1 MFQLSFQAPLDIRLL
16 FLWNIIKSTNKM
28 EARGMDVTDNAEG
41 NGQQRLVVRNY
52 WTGHTGV
59 GESRGFSSIGY

>member
-1 MFQLSFQAPLDIRLL
+1 MVGREVPFFKKIY
-16 FLWNIIKSTNKM
+16 
-28 EARGMDVTDNAEG
+28 MDMTDNAEG

-59 GESRGFSSIGY
+59 GESRGI

>member
-16 FLWNIIKSTNKM
+16 ILWNIIKSTNKM
-28 EARGMDVTDNAEG
+28 EARGIDETDNAEG

-52 WTGHTGV
+52 
-59 GESRGFSSIGY
+59 